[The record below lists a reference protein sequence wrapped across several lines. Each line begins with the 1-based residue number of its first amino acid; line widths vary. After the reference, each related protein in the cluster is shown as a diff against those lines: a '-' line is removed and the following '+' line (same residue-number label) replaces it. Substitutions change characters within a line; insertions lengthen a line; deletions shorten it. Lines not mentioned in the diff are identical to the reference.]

1 MCITMCN
8 CSYNRPFSNDYFSLD
23 NVPAVTAL
31 LFRDGLT
38 MGLGTSTGH
47 VSSKTTHHFLLLYQ
61 AWTKLCLCFNFLFNF
76 WLGSWRP
83 SFYQKALPQSY
94 PASFAAGDLKRVKQM
109 FCLLSSHN
117 QLLFWQVLLYDLR
130 STKPLLIK
138 DHQYGLP
145 INSIAF
151 QDKLGV
157 VLSADSKILK
167 IWDRETVSIVS
178 YQN

>member
-1 MCITMCN
+1 M
-8 CSYNRPFSNDYFSLD
+8 PL
-23 NVPAVTAL
+23 
-31 LFRDGLT
+31 
-38 MGLGTSTGH
+38 
-47 VSSKTTHHFLLLYQ
+47 
-61 AWTKLCLCFNFLFNF
+61 FNFLFNF
-76 WLGSWRP
+76 WLGSWWP

>member
-8 CSYNRPFSNDYFSLD
+8 CCYNRPFSNDYFSLD

-47 VSSKTTHHFLLLYQ
+47 VSSKTTHRFLLLYQ

-76 WLGSWRP
+76 WLGSWWP
-83 SFYQKALPQSY
+83 GFYQKALPQSY
-94 PASFAAGDLKRVKQM
+94 PSNFAAGDLKRVKQM

-117 QLLFWQVLLYDLR
+117 HLLFLAG
-130 STKPLLIK
+130 ST
-138 DHQYGLP
+138 
-145 INSIAF
+145 
-151 QDKLGV
+151 V
-157 VLSADSKILK
+157 
-167 IWDRETVSIVS
+167 
-178 YQN
+178 